1 VSYINPVSSVVITDD
16 FGEHVARRSVN
27 PGTDYAVPKG
37 TPVFAI
43 DGGTVLWTDTNPD
56 GSGGRMVG
64 MRHDGGAY
72 TESLHLSKV
81 NVTPGQVVPQG
92 GIIGYSGGS
101 AWGSE
106 SGVGTHLHLT
116 FRPLGRYTANRDFEG
131 YVGQPDVKPAP
142 GGAVDNRVQWKG
154 IQEMLRALY
163 GYTGPIDGIPGLG
176 TWKAF
181 QRFLKAS
188 WGYTGPID
196 GIASPGGNTW
206 RAAQRWLKARWGY
219 TGPIDGKP
227 GSGTM
232 AALNRANNA
241 NASAF

>member
-1 VSYINPVSSVVITDD
+1 MTYVNPVSSVVITDD

-43 DGGTVLWTDTNPD
+43 DAGKVLWTDANPD

-64 MRHDGGAY
+64 IAHDGGAY
-72 TESLHLSKV
+72 TESLHLSKIA
-81 NVTPGQVVPQG
+81 VTPGQHVAQG
-92 GIIGYSGGS
+92 AVIGYSGGS

-116 FRPLGRYTANRDFEG
+116 FRPLGRYTANRDFER
-131 YVGQPDVKPAP
+131 YVTGAP
-142 GGAVDNRVQWKG
+142 ITPEVVVGRSAWSG

-163 GYTGPIDGIPGLG
+163 QYTGKIDGLPGPG
-176 TWKAF
+176 TWKAM
-181 QRFLKAS
+181 QRFVAKS

-196 GIASPGGNTW
+196 GVASPGGNTW
-206 RAAQRWLKARWGY
+206 KAVQRWLAARYGY
-219 TGPIDGKP
+219 TGKIDGQP
-227 GSGTM
+227 GAGTM